1 MENQT
6 SNIEPKW
13 LRKFLPIWVAQIFSL
28 LGSGLVQFALV
39 WWITQETGSATMLTT
54 ATIVAILPEILLS
67 PFAGALVDRF
77 NRRKVMI
84 MADAFVAV
92 VTLGLVLLFAFDL
105 IQVWH
110 IFVVIFLRDIG
121 GIFHWTA
128 MQTSTA
134 LMVPDKHL
142 SRVAGLNQALRGGM
156 NIIAPPLGA
165 LLMSLLQFY
174 QVIAVDIVTAI
185 IAITPLIFINIP
197 QPVRTDVVDI
207 VTPKTLM
214 HDIAQGYR
222 YLMNWKSMLYLSLV
236 AAVLN
241 FMLAP
246 ASTLTPLVVTQH
258 FGKGVWELSILE
270 SIMGIGVVIGGL
282 GLGVWGG
289 FKNKMSTSVTG
300 IIGLGLG
307 VLIFGLAPA
316 NAFWLGAVG
325 WALVGLMNPIAN
337 GPLQAI
343 MQSRIAPE
351 MQGRVMG
358 LTGSVCMMMMPIA
371 LAISGPMAEYVGLR
385 VWYWIGGGITML
397 IGAAMF
403 FLPDVMA
410 LGKART
416 EPVAAAAVVQA

>member
-270 SIMGIGVVIGGL
+270 S
-282 GLGVWGG
+282 
-289 FKNKMSTSVTG
+289 
-300 IIGLGLG
+300 
-307 VLIFGLAPA
+307 
-316 NAFWLGAVG
+316 
-325 WALVGLMNPIAN
+325 
-337 GPLQAI
+337 
-343 MQSRIAPE
+343 
-351 MQGRVMG
+351 
-358 LTGSVCMMMMPIA
+358 
-371 LAISGPMAEYVGLR
+371 
-385 VWYWIGGGITML
+385 
-397 IGAAMF
+397 
-403 FLPDVMA
+403 
-410 LGKART
+410 
-416 EPVAAAAVVQA
+416 

>member
-1 MENQT
+1 MENQS
-6 SNIEPKW
+6 SNIDQKW

-54 ATIVAILPEILLS
+54 ATIVAILPEVFLS

-84 MADAFVAV
+84 IADAFVSI

-105 IQVWH
+105 IQIWH

-142 SRVAGLNQALRGGM
+142 SRIAGLNQALRGGM

-185 IAITPLIFINIP
+185 IAITPLLFINIP
-197 QPVRTDVVDI
+197 QPVRADAVEV
-207 VTPKTLM
+207 VTPQTLM

-258 FGKGVWELSILE
+258 FGKGVWELSILK

-282 GLGVWGG
+282 ALGVWGG
-289 FKNKMSTSVTG
+289 FKNKMSTSITG

-371 LAISGPMAEYVGLR
+371 LAISGSVAEHVGLR
-385 VWYWIGGGITML
+385 VWYWIGGSITML